1 MTFATNSD
9 LVKFVLTVFSLVMGT
24 TNAYEQSFR
33 TDFNEATVVSVSLI
47 SLKNDL
53 QDSNFTQYFC
63 NGTNAL
69 GSCMNDLSKC
79 DKSSHAQNT

>member
-1 MTFATNSD
+1 MLA
-9 LVKFVLTVFSLVMGT
+9 KFVLSTVFSFIMGT
-24 TNAYEQSFR
+24 TIAHIQSFR
-33 TDFNEATVVSVSLI
+33 TGFSEDTVVVSASLTP
-47 SLKNDL
+47 LKNHL

-79 DKSSHAQNT
+79 DKSSHAQNK

>member
-1 MTFATNSD
+1 MLA
-9 LVKFVLTVFSLVMGT
+9 KFVLTVFSFIMGT
-24 TNAYEQSFR
+24 TIAHIQSFR
-33 TDFNEATVVSVSLI
+33 TAVSEDTVAVSASLI
-47 SLKNDL
+47 PLKNHL

-79 DKSSHAQNT
+79 DKSSHAQNK